1 MYVDGALGRNNPI
14 RPLLDEAKQIWPSR
28 PIGCVLSIGTGVA
41 LSTNVGRTLKPLME
55 TLKSISTEA
64 EETAREVEREM
75 EHEHGPRQGIYFR
88 FNVQNGLQTVGLE
101 EWKKLD
107 CTAVATRDYLKS
119 ERGRVQRCASQLL
132 GTSGEVLFQH
142 LDLAFANYKGL
153 TNCIHS
159 LTSFK
164 QCAER

>member
-1 MYVDGALGRNNPI
+1 MYVDGALCRNNPI

-75 EHEHGPRQGIYFR
+75 EHEHGLGKAYTSDSMFR
-88 FNVQNGLQTVGLE
+88 MGFKRLGWKNG
-101 EWKKLD
+101 
-107 CTAVATRDYLKS
+107 KS
-119 ERGRVQRCASQLL
+119 
-132 GTSGEVLFQH
+132 
-142 LDLAFANYKGL
+142 
-153 TNCIHS
+153 
-159 LTSFK
+159 
-164 QCAER
+164 